1 MNHELQEQT
10 VLIVDDAP
18 ANLGVIE
25 DYLDA
30 YNFEIVVARD
40 GEKGIAIAHSIQPDL
55 ILLDVMMPGI
65 DGFETCRRLKADES
79 TQNIPVIFM
88 TALNNIEDKLKGFE
102 AGGVDYL
109 IKPLQEQEVL
119 ARVQTHLA
127 LRNMQKEL
135 EAKNLKLQQKIRECQ
150 LAEETI
156 KQQNE
161 FLNNVIESL
170 SDPFYVINVADY
182 SIAIANSAA
191 HKLSGHSKLTTCHA
205 VGSHQKTLCDG
216 FDAHCPLKSVLETK
230 KPVIVEQIHF
240 DKAGHA
246 RHFELHAFPVFNR
259 KGYVIQ
265 MIEYAI
271 DITERKRAAAELQK
285 TKKSAETA
293 NCAKSEFLA
302 NMSHEIRTPMSAII
316 GFTKLAL
323 ETEDINKQREYLT
336 YIDTSSQSLL
346 GIINDILDF
355 SKIEAGKLDME
366 SITFSL
372 DEVSKKLSNLLST
385 KVKEKELALC
395 IDINK
400 NTPRYLLGDPLR
412 LGQILTNLTTNA
424 IKFTQEGVISIK
436 IDKVAALENER
447 IKLHFSVQDTGLGI
461 SQEVMPHLFDA
472 FTQADGS
479 TTRQFGGTGLGLAI
493 CKHLVQMMGGD
504 IWVESQLGKGSAFHF
519 TAVFAIQAEPIEP
532 YEKIPLPEK
541 SSLKTKTNNIK
552 GACILLVEDNIFN
565 QKVAQEIMEKKE
577 LVISIAKNGKE
588 ALRMVADSDFD
599 AVLMDIQMPE
609 MDGYEATQLIRKK
622 PKYNQLP
629 IIAMTANA
637 MSGDRDKCLAAG
649 MDDYITKPID
659 AERLFTT
666 LKKWIKIDIVPRTDL
681 IYSEA
686 ECIEEYR
693 LEKSGND
700 FLPDELPGINIKS
713 ALNLFE
719 GDEKFLKEMLK
730 YFYQEYQ
737 NAIPELHE
745 ALNKADLKT
754 ARRLVHTVKGIAG
767 YFSAY
772 PLEKAAKEL
781 ESVLRQEK
789 LDNLMVLLENFE
801 GALVQLLESISTL
814 KLNQEPSEMDAVP
827 K

>member
-40 GEKGIAIAHSIQPDL
+40 GEEGIAIAHSMQPDL

-119 ARVQTHLA
+119 ARVKTHLA
-127 LRNMQKEL
+127 LRNMQKQL
-135 EAKNLKLQQKIRECQ
+135 EAKNVKLQQKIRECQ
-150 LAEETI
+150 RAEDTI

-205 VGSHQKTLCDG
+205 VGSHQKTFCDG
-216 FDAHCPLKSVLETK
+216 FDDHCPLKSVLETK
-230 KPVIVEQIHF
+230 KPVIVEQVHF

-259 KGYVIQ
+259 KGHVIQ

-271 DITERKRAAAELQK
+271 DITERKRADAELQK
-285 TKKSAETA
+285 AKKAAETA
-293 NCAKSEFLA
+293 NCAKSEFVA

-323 ETEDINKQREYLT
+323 ETEDINKRREYLT
-336 YIDTSSQSLL
+336 YIDMSSQSLL

-366 SITFSL
+366 AITFSL
-372 DEVSKKLSNLLST
+372 DEVSKKLSNLLGT
-385 KVKEKELALC
+385 KIEEKGLTLC
-395 IDINK
+395 IDIDK
-400 NTPRYLLGDPLR
+400 NLPRYLLGDPLR
-412 LGQILTNLTTNA
+412 LGQILTNLITNA
-424 IKFTQEGVISIK
+424 IKFTQEGVINIK
-436 IDKVAALENER
+436 IDKVAALEDER
-447 IKLHFSVQDTGLGI
+447 IELHFSVQDTGLGI
-461 SQEVMPHLFDA
+461 SQEVIPHLFDA

-479 TTRQFGGTGLGLAI
+479 TTRKFGGTGLGLAI
-493 CKHLVQMMGGD
+493 CKHLVRMMGGD
-504 IWVESQLGKGSAFHF
+504 IWVESQFGKGSAFHF
-519 TAVFAIQAEPIEP
+519 TAIFTIQVEPIEP
-532 YEKIPLPEK
+532 FEKSPLPEAI
-541 SSLKTKTNNIK
+541 KTKKNNLK
-552 GACILLVEDNIFN
+552 GARILLVEDNIFN
-565 QKVAQEIMEKKE
+565 QKVAQEIMAKKE
-577 LVISIAKNGKE
+577 LAISIAKNGKE
-588 ALRMVADSDFD
+588 ALTMLADSDFD

-609 MDGYEATQLIRKK
+609 MDGYEASQLIRKK

-637 MSGDRDKCLAAG
+637 MSGDREKCLAAG
-649 MDDYITKPID
+649 MDDYVTKPID
-659 AERLFTT
+659 AKQLFTT
-666 LKKWIKIDIVPRTDL
+666 LKKWIKTGIVPRIDL
-681 IYSEA
+681 ISSEV
-686 ECIEEYR
+686 ECIEKYR
-693 LEKSGND
+693 LEEYRND
-700 FLPDELPGINIKS
+700 FLPDKLPGINIKS

-719 GDEKFLKEMLK
+719 GDENFLKNMLK

-745 ALNKADLKT
+745 AVNEADLKT

-772 PLEKAAKEL
+772 SLEKAAKEL
-781 ESVLRQEK
+781 ESALRQEK

-801 GALVQLLESISTL
+801 GALAQLLESISTL